1 MTGSCTTLLRLV
13 DCCATRASRRPS
25 EASQED
31 RASAHSSKSNT
42 YPRGTKTAGET
53 EAPEGRRVLVLVVG
67 VILLLLLLLLLLGPV
82 VVVVRA
88 ASAWRTRA
96 RKARRVSTTTSS
108 ARSVHCRKP

>member
-53 EAPEGRRVLVLVVG
+53 EAPEGRRVLVLVVVG
-67 VILLLLLLLLLLGPV
+67 LVLLVVFVVLGP